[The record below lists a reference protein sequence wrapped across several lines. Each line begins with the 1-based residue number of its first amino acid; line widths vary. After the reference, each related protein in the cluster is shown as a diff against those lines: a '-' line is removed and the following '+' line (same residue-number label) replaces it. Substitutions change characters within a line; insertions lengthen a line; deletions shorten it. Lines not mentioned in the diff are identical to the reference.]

1 MKIALFAPK
10 EDFITFTKKV
20 NYLVD
25 DLIVVD
31 QYDSPTAFLNRDNNK
46 IYSALWVATGGAKG
60 MEMVIELQ
68 EKSPNAHVIWESDDQ
83 NFALTACELHPA
95 YFLYKKSNAESIIT
109 AIANIQRGKRHHLA
123 LCSESSLAEIE
134 KEM

>member
-10 EDFITFTKKV
+10 EDFIAFTKKV

-31 QYDSPTAFLNRDNNK
+31 QYDSPTVFLNRDNDK
-46 IYSALWVATGGAKG
+46 IYSALWVATNGAKG

-68 EKSPNAHVIWESDDQ
+68 VKLPKSHVVWESDDQ
-83 NFALTACELHPA
+83 NFALTAYELHPSC
-95 YFLYKKSNAESIIT
+95 FLYKKGESESVIT
-109 AIANIQRGKRHHLA
+109 AITNIKRGKHHA
-123 LCSESSLAEIE
+123 IGVV
-134 KEM
+134 